1 MDHIGERF
9 AGVDWATDAHAV
21 CVVDA
26 AGAVL
31 AEFDVEH
38 TAVGLAELC
47 RRLDA
52 ASVRRVAIERPD
64 GPVVEELLA
73 GGFEVVVVSSRAVK
87 ALRVRY
93 GAAGNK
99 CDRGDAYV
107 LADCLRTDG
116 HRWAALEPDSPAT
129 VSLRAHVRTRKDLVT
144 ARVAA
149 ANQLRAHLRVTFPAA
164 VGLFSRI
171 DSAISLRFLQRF
183 PSVARARW
191 LSPKRLSAWL
201 GANRYSGRSSAEQLH
216 ERLTAAAPGID
227 GDDHSSVTLA
237 YVAVLKTIG
246 AQIKEL
252 DSRIAEL
259 LDAHPD
265 GPIFKSLCAASEF
278 DAEMVPRIEPTLAGS
293 RVDLRGVVSER
304 ERSSSAAAC
313 AVAGGEVGDFFG
325 GDLAGGY
332 PGRGG
337 PPPRCRC
344 VHGHRHPPHGE
355 GRRSG
360 GFGGPPGPAGQG
372 AQLGA
377 GAGPKGGR
385 PVDRGRQVP
394 GDRAGAAAGKSRL
407 GLNGAVPARV
417 PAQAK
422 ELILELVDDA
432 VRGGVSHRWACSVL
446 GVSDDRAHRWR
457 RRLRDAGSLEDR
469 RPGGVALHAL
479 RPSETAEILA
489 VCEQWGPVDRSY
501 RKLAHRG
508 SYEGRVWVSA
518 STLRRVLAA
527 QGLILPKPPARDP
540 APWVRW
546 PHWLVWEPNKIW
558 CWDMTHFPRAERA
571 AFAIVD
577 VVSRRWIDTL
587 VSIEETSTQVRVLF
601 DRALATEGLTELITP
616 ERVELFEQDPTQ
628 PILLACSDNGPQM
641 TSQATRELFA
651 ALAVAQR
658 LGRPGTPTDQA
669 WIESLFGHVKAEN
682 PHLEQI
688 RDPAVLQTEL
698 RRARRDS

>member
-1 MDHIGERF
+1 M
-9 AGVDWATDAHAV
+9 
-21 CVVDA
+21 
-26 AGAVL
+26 
-31 AEFDVEH
+31 
-38 TAVGLAELC
+38 
-47 RRLDA
+47 
-52 ASVRRVAIERPD
+52 
-64 GPVVEELLA
+64 
-73 GGFEVVVVSSRAVK
+73 
-87 ALRVRY
+87 
-93 GAAGNK
+93 
-99 CDRGDAYV
+99 
-107 LADCLRTDG
+107 
-116 HRWAALEPDSPAT
+116 
-129 VSLRAHVRTRKDLVT
+129 
-144 ARVAA
+144 
-149 ANQLRAHLRVTFPAA
+149 
-164 VGLFSRI
+164 
-171 DSAISLRFLQRF
+171 
-183 PSVARARW
+183 
-191 LSPKRLSAWL
+191 
-201 GANRYSGRSSAEQLH
+201 
-216 ERLTAAAPGID
+216 
-227 GDDHSSVTLA
+227 
-237 YVAVLKTIG
+237 
-246 AQIKEL
+246 
-252 DSRIAEL
+252 
-259 LDAHPD
+259 
-265 GPIFKSLCAASEF
+265 
-278 DAEMVPRIEPTLAGS
+278 
-293 RVDLRGVVSER
+293 
-304 ERSSSAAAC
+304 
-313 AVAGGEVGDFFG
+313 
-325 GDLAGGY
+325 
-332 PGRGG
+332 
-337 PPPRCRC
+337 
-344 VHGHRHPPHGE
+344 
-355 GRRSG
+355 
-360 GFGGPPGPAGQG
+360 
-372 AQLGA
+372 
-377 GAGPKGGR
+377 
-385 PVDRGRQVP
+385 
-394 GDRAGAAAGKSRL
+394 
-407 GLNGAVPARV
+407 PARV

-558 CWDMTHFPRAERA
+558 CWDMTHFPRAKRA

-688 RDPAVLQTEL
+688 RGPAVLQTEL
-698 RRARRDS
+698 RRARRDYNSVRLHAGIGYVTPDDEHTGRGEQIRQARTEGLRRAHQQRLDYHRRNHHNNNPEEPA

>member
-1 MDHIGERF
+1 M
-9 AGVDWATDAHAV
+9 
-21 CVVDA
+21 
-26 AGAVL
+26 
-31 AEFDVEH
+31 
-38 TAVGLAELC
+38 
-47 RRLDA
+47 
-52 ASVRRVAIERPD
+52 
-64 GPVVEELLA
+64 
-73 GGFEVVVVSSRAVK
+73 
-87 ALRVRY
+87 
-93 GAAGNK
+93 
-99 CDRGDAYV
+99 
-107 LADCLRTDG
+107 
-116 HRWAALEPDSPAT
+116 
-129 VSLRAHVRTRKDLVT
+129 
-144 ARVAA
+144 
-149 ANQLRAHLRVTFPAA
+149 
-164 VGLFSRI
+164 
-171 DSAISLRFLQRF
+171 
-183 PSVARARW
+183 
-191 LSPKRLSAWL
+191 
-201 GANRYSGRSSAEQLH
+201 
-216 ERLTAAAPGID
+216 
-227 GDDHSSVTLA
+227 
-237 YVAVLKTIG
+237 
-246 AQIKEL
+246 
-252 DSRIAEL
+252 
-259 LDAHPD
+259 
-265 GPIFKSLCAASEF
+265 
-278 DAEMVPRIEPTLAGS
+278 
-293 RVDLRGVVSER
+293 
-304 ERSSSAAAC
+304 
-313 AVAGGEVGDFFG
+313 
-325 GDLAGGY
+325 
-332 PGRGG
+332 
-337 PPPRCRC
+337 
-344 VHGHRHPPHGE
+344 
-355 GRRSG
+355 
-360 GFGGPPGPAGQG
+360 
-372 AQLGA
+372 
-377 GAGPKGGR
+377 
-385 PVDRGRQVP
+385 
-394 GDRAGAAAGKSRL
+394 
-407 GLNGAVPARV
+407 PARV

-558 CWDMTHFPRAERA
+558 CWDMTHFPRAKRA

-658 LGRPGTPTDQA
+658 LGRPRTPTDQA

-698 RRARRDS
+698 RRARRDYNSVRLHAGIGYVTPDDEHTGRGEQIRQARTEGLRRAHQQRLDYHRRNHHNQPPGTGMSWFIPQPSSAFFSDTGQARSPRRPSPKPRRTAPPPRTPPTPPQSQLTDPAHDTSLHPSHDWPDKHWTTPPPSRSSPPSTTN